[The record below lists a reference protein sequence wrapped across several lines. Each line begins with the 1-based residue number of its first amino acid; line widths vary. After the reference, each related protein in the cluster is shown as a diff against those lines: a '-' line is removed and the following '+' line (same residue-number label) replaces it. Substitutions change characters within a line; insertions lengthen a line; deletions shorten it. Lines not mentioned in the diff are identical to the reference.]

1 MCIGEEV
8 VCDLKDDCGDG
19 SDEEEEY
26 CRKTNYL
33 RVSFEDEGDPYGIFS
48 KASRTECGGRF
59 SQLHAR
65 LCAALPAH
73 NLLTF

>member
-1 MCIGEEV
+1 M
-8 VCDLKDDCGDG
+8 CDLKDDCGDG

-48 KASRTECGGRF
+48 KASRTECG
-59 SQLHAR
+59 A
-65 LCAALPAH
+65 
-73 NLLTF
+73 